1 MDYTFVFW
9 IKSTRI
15 CAEKKTPK
23 GIISDIPV
31 NNIIEHFP
39 LRLLGFLLAIM
50 YSMQEMFSMEFEINQ
65 KFPFPIALQTFPYL
79 GLHLNE
85 HICRI
90 FISIEIF
97 KVGFMAHNKNVF
109 NISKDDIRVSIK
121 CMCISF
127 LHRSKIVIVQSYL
140 PFCFELFLFHSKTP
154 KRSDNKLCKG
164 YKIILIYI
172 NCRFKNNNIISELIP
187 NVEVEQP
194 VVALHWCSLQLHWLS
209 QSTP

>member
-9 IKSTRI
+9 VKSTRI

-31 NNIIEHFP
+31 NNIIQHFP

-85 HICRI
+85 HICMI

-97 KVGFMAHNKNVF
+97 KVGFMAHNKNVYVYIF
-109 NISKDDIRVSIK
+109 SPSLENSHCPIVSA
-121 CMCISF
+121 F
-127 LHRSKIVIVQSYL
+127 LLR
-140 PFCFELFLFHSKTP
+140 
-154 KRSDNKLCKG
+154 
-164 YKIILIYI
+164 IILVS
-172 NCRFKNNNIISELIP
+172 FKD
-187 NVEVEQP
+187 
-194 VVALHWCSLQLHWLS
+194 S
-209 QSTP
+209 QTFWQQAMQGI